1 MQWNTATAASS
12 LWAQTFTFLNGDGT
26 LMDLTGLGW
35 EFVIRPGVTDAADP
49 PLVKVTTAPGD
60 QGGIVV
66 DLDAATV
73 TVTITPAATALLG
86 KGARPHA
93 LWSQPGT
100 AAATCWITG
109 TFNSALVAN
118 V

>member
-1 MQWNTATAASS
+1 MQWNTATAAGS
-12 LWAQTFTFLNGDGT
+12 LWVQTFTLLNGDGT
-26 LMDLTGLGW
+26 RIDLTGLGW

-49 PLVKVTTAPGD
+49 PLVKVTTAPGS

-66 DLDAATV
+66 DVDAATV
-73 TVTITPAATALLG
+73 TVTLTPEATVLLG

-100 AAATCWITG
+100 ANSICWVNG
-109 TFNSALVAN
+109 TFNSSLVAAA
-118 V
+118 